1 MARPAGIE
9 LACVDVRVTGFSLVV
24 DATGCIFTV
33 AVVRVCSLQSEAETR
48 DETGDG
54 LVRFLIGQRL
64 KKDLLSARAV
74 ATIKEPGRHSDGGN
88 LYLYVS
94 KTGNRSWTFM
104 WSRNGKQREMGL
116 GPVGDITL
124 AEARDKAREARRHL
138 LAGRDPLV
146 ERDRDKQTVTFGE
159 FADTYVETMKGQWS
173 NSKTAHQWRVMLT
186 TNAAP
191 LRSRPIADVDT
202 EGVLGVL
209 KPMWTKTPEMAVKA
223 RSRIEAV
230 LDAAKAKGLRHGENP
245 ARWRGHL
252 DQLLPK
258 RPSLVRGHHAAMPYA
273 EVPAF
278 LELLTASDTLSFMAL
293 RFTILTAVRTGEA
306 LGARWSEFDFASRL
320 WTVPLERMKAGRQH
334 RVPLSESA
342 LGIARDLY
350 AKRSSDFV
358 FPGIKPGRPLS
369 NMSMLMV
376 LRGLDLDVTVH
387 GFRSSFRDWAAEVT
401 DFPSEVA
408 EMALAHVVAD
418 AVERAY
424 RRGDLFEKRR
434 GLMEAWAG
442 FCTGSKQAS
451 ISERSADGGQ

>member
-1 MARPAGIE
+1 MR
-9 LACVDVRVTGFSLVV
+9 
-24 DATGCIFTV
+24 
-33 AVVRVCSLQSEAETR
+33 
-48 DETGDG
+48 
-54 LVRFLIGQRL
+54 
-64 KKDLLSARAV
+64 KDLLSARSV
-74 ATIKEPGRHSDGGN
+74 ATLKEPGRHSDGGN

-104 WSRNGKQREMGL
+104 WSRNGKQREMGF
-116 GPVGDITL
+116 GPVGDVTL

-146 ERDRDKQTVTFGE
+146 ERDRDKQTATFGD
-159 FADTYVETMKGQWS
+159 FADAYVETMKGQWS
-173 NSKTAHQWRVMLT
+173 NLKTAHQWRVMLT

-230 LDAAKAKGLRHGENP
+230 LDAAKAKGLRQGENP

-258 RPSLVRGHHAAMPYA
+258 RPALVRGHHAAMPYA
-273 EVPAF
+273 DVPAF
-278 LELLTASDTLSFMAL
+278 MATLAASDTLSFLAL

-306 LGARWSEFDFASRL
+306 LGARWTEFDFAARL
-320 WTVPLERMKAGRQH
+320 WTLPADRMKASRQH
-334 RVPLSESA
+334 RVPLSDAA
-342 LGIARDLY
+342 LGIVQALHERRLN
-350 AKRSSDFV
+350 DFV
-358 FPGIKPGRPLS
+358 FPGMKAGKPLS
-369 NMSMLMV
+369 NMAMMMV
-376 LRGLDLDVTVH
+376 LRGLDVDVTVH
-387 GFRSSFRDWAAEVT
+387 GFRSSFRDWAAETT
-401 DFPSEVA
+401 DYPGEVA

-434 GLMEAWAG
+434 GLMDVWAA
-442 FCTGSKQAS
+442 FCSSTQKGNS
-451 ISERSADGGQ
+451 DV